1 MAKIGFFVVDDPAP
15 ARYAS
20 SVGASTPICNLNPG
34 HQPEAATIENQVP
47 VFGYL
52 FGVIA
57 CGESVDALP
66 EAGTFFDTNMR
77 IQIANTA
84 SEYQGHVEKLPNGT
98 CDLLGNIAAIAQEF
112 ADEAGMTIDDW
123 IAELVRAKASRSN
136 VSLPSNVVAAI
147 AESLGAVDADETLE
161 EFIASILAEML
172 TDVSGFFEARVDDD
186 PAISATLAEIRRRH
200 GLSKAEAVAA

>member
-1 MAKIGFFVVDDPAP
+1 VAGIGFFVDDHTP

-66 EAGTFFDTNMR
+66 EAGTFFDTKNEN
-77 IQIANTA
+77 QQT
-84 SEYQGHVEKLPNGT
+84 EK
-98 CDLLGNIAAIAQEF
+98 
-112 ADEAGMTIDDW
+112 
-123 IAELVRAKASRSN
+123 
-136 VSLPSNVVAAI
+136 SLHH
-147 AESLGAVDADETLE
+147 
-161 EFIASILAEML
+161 
-172 TDVSGFFEARVDDD
+172 
-186 PAISATLAEIRRRH
+186 PACKPRRR
-200 GLSKAEAVAA
+200 AC